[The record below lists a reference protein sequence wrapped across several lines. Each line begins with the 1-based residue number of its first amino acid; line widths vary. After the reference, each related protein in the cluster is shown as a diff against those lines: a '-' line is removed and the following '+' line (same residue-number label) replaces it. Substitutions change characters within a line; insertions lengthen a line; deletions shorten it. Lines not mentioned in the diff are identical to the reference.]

1 MEFVPFSDVALLP
14 QGTKLKK
21 NKYMNHK
28 MKRISLAF
36 VSVAIALSADAQF
49 QVQNGGFEDWET
61 VSYEKKSGEEPV
73 HWSSF
78 LDGTGSL
85 KSIAGVSQTVSSTDV
100 RPGSA
105 GSRSAKIY
113 SRNVILGIM
122 AQGNLTTGCVN
133 MGSMSAGDAAGNF
146 NYTNLSVPGQN
157 MPFTGKPD
165 AMHVWVKFT
174 GSTYKAKA
182 TTLLHT
188 AGTYQDPYSDA
199 SDVMKDAAKKAQLV
213 ATATNTKIA
222 SKDGWQELTIPFTY
236 ADASLTPA
244 YALVSFAT
252 SAQPG
257 KGTAGDAMLID
268 DLTYLYYSELKS
280 VTYNG
285 QSVTVSAEMNV
296 DAPFEESL
304 LRLQPNGVGATVE
317 TVYDE
322 ALGVLTVTVKGND
335 YSENA
340 ANQHVYRIRFRTDVD
355 AFTLE
360 DDADLRVAHRLSTS
374 KLTYTRVFE
383 AGQYATFML
392 PVSCAADAVNGSVY
406 ELTGMTND
414 AIDFSS
420 VTRIEANKPYMV
432 KPEGTSLFKE
442 SGSFTI
448 SPVTSETT
456 GETAASGIRHIG
468 VCRQTV
474 FTTDADTRYY
484 DCHDGSLALGNALTV
499 APGHTVFAIPA
510 SAEAK
515 STYLLRLDGVTTG
528 IATVRNGQLRVAPL
542 EAYDLQGRRVAP
554 SSKGLRIIGGRKV
567 IVR

>member
-1 MEFVPFSDVALLP
+1 
-14 QGTKLKK
+14 
-21 NKYMNHK
+21 
-28 MKRISLAF
+28 MKRISSAI
-36 VSVAIALSADAQF
+36 VSMAIALSADAQY
-49 QVQNGGFEDWET
+49 QVRNAGFEAWET
-61 VSYEKKSGEEPV
+61 VTYNSKSGEEPV
-73 HWSSF
+73 HWNSF
-78 LDGTGSL
+78 LDGTGGL
-85 KSIAGVSQTVSSTDV
+85 KGIAGASQTVSSTDV

-113 SRNVILGIM
+113 SRDVMFGM
-122 AQGNLTTGCVN
+122 TAQGNLTSGCVN
-133 MGSMSAGDAAGNF
+133 MGSISAGDAKGNF

-199 SDVMKDAAKKAQLV
+199 SDVMKNATQKAQLV
-213 ATATNTKIA
+213 ATATNTEIV
-222 SKDGWQELTIPFTY
+222 SKDDWQELTIPFTY

-268 DLTYLYYSELKS
+268 DLTYLYYSELVS
-280 VTYNG
+280 VTYEG
-285 QSVTVSAEMNV
+285 QPVTVSAEMTV
-296 DAPFEESL
+296 DAPFDEGL
-304 LRLQPNGVGATVE
+304 LRLQANGVGATVE
-317 TVYDE
+317 TAYEE
-322 ALGVLTVTVKGND
+322 ASGVLTVTVKGND
-335 YSENA
+335 YNENA
-340 ANQHVYRIRFRTDVD
+340 ANQHVYRIRFRTDVE
-355 AFTLE
+355 AFTLA
-360 DDADLRVAHRLSTS
+360 DGADLRVAHRLSTS

-442 SGSFTI
+442 SGPFTI
-448 SPVTSETT
+448 CPVTPETT
-456 GETAASGIRHIG
+456 GEAAASGIRHIG

-484 DCHDGSLALGNALTV
+484 DCRERSLALGNALTV
-499 APGHTVFAIPA
+499 APGHTVFAIQA
-510 SAEAK
+510 SGEAK
-515 STYLLRLDGVTTG
+515 SAYLLRVDGVPTG
-528 IATVRNGQLRVAPL
+528 IATVKNGQLHVTPA

-554 SSKGLRIIGGRKV
+554 SSQGIRIIGGRKV